1 MAAQGEATGE
11 RTRLSRVPS
20 VRDIDLIYRETD
32 RLYYEFARDC
42 GLSTSAFWSL
52 VSIVVRNGSATQAVI
67 ANEYSYSR
75 QTVNSAIKSLESKG
89 LVQSAREE
97 GNRRSKTLRL
107 TEAGEVFC
115 DQHVRPAVDAE
126 RRAFESLS
134 VEQRQEFVHL
144 VRTYSDAIDN
154 ELRKLGAGKV
164 SLNEGAM
171 LSEDSTAHEG
181 DTAREDAAAHQGDT
195 AREADTSQGGA

>member
-1 MAAQGEATGE
+1 MAVQNGV
-11 RTRLSRVPS
+11 SKVPNVS
-20 VRDIDLIYRETD
+20 VHDPTVRDIDLIYRETD

-89 LVQSAREE
+89 LVHIAREE

-107 TEAGEVFC
+107 TEAGESFC
-115 DQHVRPAVDAE
+115 DKHVRPAVDAE
-126 RRAFESLS
+126 RRAFESLP
-134 VEQRQEFVHL
+134 VERRREFVAL
-144 VRTYSDAIDN
+144 VRAYADAIDV
-154 ELRKLGAGKV
+154 ELGKLKHEDDGAALPG
-164 SLNEGAM
+164 
-171 LSEDSTAHEG
+171 
-181 DTAREDAAAHQGDT
+181 
-195 AREADTSQGGA
+195 GGAPKGGA